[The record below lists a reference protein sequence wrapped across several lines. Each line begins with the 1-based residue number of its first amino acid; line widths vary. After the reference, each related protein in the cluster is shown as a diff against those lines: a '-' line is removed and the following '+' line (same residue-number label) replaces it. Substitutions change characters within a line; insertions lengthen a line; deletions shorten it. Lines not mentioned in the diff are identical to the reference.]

1 HAGREDAVRERLA
14 PRRDPRVRRARRRH
28 LRADAALPQARR
40 QRARHRRRHE
50 GRPGGQRLL
59 HRTRRRARH
68 RAGRKASRPAAG
80 SGPLHQHGVRRR
92 RLALALH
99 HDLPRALPLTRRRA
113 RRRGLVAMAWRFERV
128 AGPFEGPAAGL
139 AWDGAS
145 MLFSIL
151 SRGPRAGEGR
161 ILRFDPKGGETSVYR
176 PFTNRTSGIAFG
188 RDGALY
194 GCQEL
199 SRRIVRFNPDGSA
212 SLLATLVDER
222 LHNLPTSLAIDS
234 RGRIWFCDSKSPL
247 RTSGPLIYPQGDLQ
261 SVLLL
266 ERIRNTWTL
275 RRLAADL
282 DAQRAIA
289 LSPDE
294 RTLYVADRQGLHAFA
309 VQGDALDARRRIS
322 ESALSGLNVRHDDC
336 IVGCAGASLLVLEA
350 SGNVRES
357 WPFLGGEAVNSAFG
371 GPDLYVTT
379 A

>member
-161 ILRFDPKGGETSVYR
+161 ILRFDPKLGETGVFAAFPNR
-176 PFTNRTSGIAFG
+176 PGGIAFG
-188 RDGALY
+188 RAGPLY

-234 RGRIWFCDSKSPL
+234 RGRIWFCDSRSPL
-247 RTSGPLIYPQGDLQ
+247 RTSGPLIYPQNDLQ

-266 ERIRNTWTL
+266 EQKTTWTL
-275 RRLAADL
+275 RRLATDL
-282 DAQRAIA
+282 DAPRAIA

-309 VQGDALDARRRIS
+309 VRDDTLDTRRRLS
-322 ESALSGLNVRHDDC
+322 ETALSGLNIQKDGR
-336 IVGCAGASLLVLEA
+336 IIACAATSLLLLEA
-350 SGNVRES
+350 SGPV
-357 WPFLGGEAVNSAFG
+357 P
-371 GPDLYVTT
+371 
-379 A
+379 